1 MKKIYTLCL
10 AAALILAASCTKPDN
25 TSPSTRP
32 GNSIQTPHKSDMVS
46 YTISVTKNEPTKVSV
61 ADDGSA
67 LWEEGDVIRV
77 YNTNEAW
84 QTTGYEATMTSGAG
98 ETSATFEFEA
108 PADRNE
114 GFFVTYGAE
123 ATLADG
129 KINIVIPSAVETSA
143 KPILA
148 GYTATKD
155 EIGEVDLEAVAAYLK
170 VTLTDDADAV
180 RFFAVNNPN
189 ENFAGNIIYEA
200 NGSLST
206 VPSESSVVVSNPS
219 QTFYVNVLPCA
230 YSLGYIIDVEKG
242 GAHMIKSVS
251 YGASKTLPISS
262 FGKIAIPT
270 FAAATVSG
278 TVSPVTTYT
287 NRENDLS
294 KRLKIYGASTSAVAV
309 SGLSEALASHVELAG
324 YACEGET
331 STDGVFTGDFAIGN
345 HTVTAAYN
353 FHCGGVTIPVG
364 SIEGPAY
371 ITGLPYSAVPPTQN
385 NGWTADQGS
394 SKVDWK
400 SGYVSLGDGGTATA
414 DPRVKSPDF
423 YSPVADLAVNINTE
437 GTIYTKRVG
446 VSYPCTCT
454 LRLNG
459 NKVKETTSTSTSGNA
474 LGTNLDATVELPKG
488 TNNVMYSINGRTALS
503 GYVRISSVE
512 VTYQQQDLF
521 AAIIYLSGG
530 LRVA

>member
-1 MKKIYTLCL
+1 M
-10 AAALILAASCTKPDN
+10 ILAASCTKPDN

-170 VTLTDDADAV
+170 VTLTDEADAV
-180 RFFAVNNPN
+180 RFFPVNNSA
-189 ENFAGNIIYEA
+189 EKLAGTILLGA
-200 NGSLST
+200 DGTLST
-206 VPSESSVVVSNPS
+206 YASDAQVLVSNPDNV
-219 QTFYVNVLPCA
+219 FYVNLLPGTL
-230 YSLGYIIDVEKG
+230 SKGYIIDVEKD

-251 YGASKTLPISS
+251 YGSEKTLAAGS
-262 FGKIAIPT
+262 FGKLSIPT

-309 SGLSEALASHVELAG
+309 SGLSEALASHVEFAG
-324 YACEGET
+324 YACDGET
-331 STDGVFTGDFAIGN
+331 SADGVFTGDFEIGS
-345 HTVTAAYN
+345 HTVTATYN
-353 FHCGGVTIPVG
+353 FHCGDVTIPVTSTATG
-364 SIEGPAY
+364 TAV

-474 LGTNLDATVELPKG
+474 LGTNLDATVTFAEG
-488 TNNVMYSINGRTALS
+488 TNNVMYSVNGRTALS
-503 GYVRISSVE
+503 GYVRISTVE
-512 VTYQQQDLF
+512 VTYQQ
-521 AAIIYLSGG
+521 
-530 LRVA
+530 

>member
-10 AAALILAASCTKPDN
+10 AAALIFAASCTKPDN

-32 GNSIQTPHKSDMVS
+32 DNSIQTPHKSDMVS
-46 YTISVTKNEPTKVSV
+46 YTFSVTKNEPTKVSV

-77 YNTNEAW
+77 YNANEAW
-84 QTTGYEATMTSGAG
+84 DVKGYAATMTSGAG
-98 ETSATFEFEA
+98 ESSATFEFEA

-114 GFFVTYGAE
+114 GFFVAYGVEESTTIDA
-123 ATLADG
+123 AKAQLD
-129 KINIVIPSAVETSA
+129 IVVPAAVATSA

-155 EIGEVDLEAVAAYLK
+155 EIGSVDLKAVAAYVK
-170 VTLTDDADAV
+170 VTLTDEADAV
-180 RFFAVNNPN
+180 RFFPVNNPT
-189 ENFAGNIIYEA
+189 EKLAGTILLGA
-200 NGSLST
+200 DGTLST
-206 VPSESSVVVSNPS
+206 YASDAQVLVSNPDDV
-219 QTFYVNVLPCA
+219 FYVNLLPGTL
-230 YSLGYIIDVEKG
+230 SKGYIIDVEKD

-251 YGASKTLPISS
+251 YGAEKTLAAGS
-262 FGKIAIPT
+262 FGKLSIPT

-309 SGLSEALASHVELAG
+309 SGLSEALASHVEFAG
-324 YACEGET
+324 YSCEDKT
-331 STDGVFTGDFAIGN
+331 SHNGVFADDFTIGS
-345 HTVTAAYN
+345 HTVTATYN
-353 FHCGGVTIPVG
+353 FHCGDVTIPVTSTATG
-364 SIEGPAY
+364 TAV

-474 LGTNLDATVELPKG
+474 LGTNLDATVTFAEG
-488 TNNVMYSINGRTALS
+488 TNNVMYSVNGRTALS
-503 GYVRISSVE
+503 GYVRISTVE
-512 VTYQQQDLF
+512 VTYQQ
-521 AAIIYLSGG
+521 
-530 LRVA
+530 